1 MKALVLTKPNTIEI
15 IEKPKPT
22 PQAGQALVRI
32 KAAALNHRDQWIRI
46 GKYAGIREGVT
57 LGSDGAGIVEAA
69 GGENQEWVGREVI
82 INPSMDW
89 GPDPAAQAADFKILG
104 MPVDGTFAE
113 YIVVPQDRLHP
124 KPKHMSWAEAAAI
137 PLGGLTAYRALF
149 TQGGIRKDMKVLIN
163 GIGGGVAQWAFQFA
177 KAAGAKVWVTS
188 SSENKLM
195 HMQENG
201 AAGGFNYRNEDW
213 SKKAKEATSGGFDL
227 IIDSAGG
234 NALNN
239 LLDVAVPGGSI
250 VIYGATTGI
259 PENINLRKI
268 FWNQLRLQGST
279 MGNDQEFAEMVAF
292 IEKQQMKPIMEEP
305 IAFGDIVQA
314 FDMMEEGSQFG
325 KLCVVME

>member
-1 MKALVLTKPNTIEI
+1 MRALVLTKPNTIEI

-22 PQAGQALVRI
+22 PQAGEALVRM

-69 GGENQEWVGREVI
+69 GAENQEWVGREVI
-82 INPSMDW
+82 INPSLNW
-89 GPDPAAQAADFKILG
+89 GPDPAAQAADYKILG

-113 YIVVPQDRLHP
+113 YIVVPLDRLHP
-124 KPKHMSWAEAAAI
+124 KPEHMSWAEAAAV

-149 TQGGIRKDMKVLIN
+149 THGGIEENMKVLIN
-163 GIGGGVAQWAFQFA
+163 GIGGGVAQWAYQFA
-177 KAAGAKVWVTS
+177 MAAGARVWITS
-188 SSENKLM
+188 SSEEKLQQ
-195 HMQENG
+195 MQERG
-201 AAGGFNYRNEDW
+201 AAGGFNYRHENWTNEA
-213 SKKAKEATSGGFDL
+213 KAEAGGFEL

-239 LLDVAVPGGSI
+239 LLNVAAPGGSI
-250 VIYGATTGI
+250 VFYGATTGI
-259 PENINLRKI
+259 PENLNLRKI

-279 MGNDQEFAEMVAF
+279 MGNDQEFAAMVAF
-292 IEKQQMKPIMEEP
+292 IEKQQMKPIMEKP
-305 IAFGDIVQA
+305 LAFSDIVQA

-325 KLCVVME
+325 KLCVVMD